1 VQRLNPTPFAAV
13 SDGRELADDGLE
25 QLSSK
30 AYDKIKEAIIAC
42 TLSPGAVLSQ
52 SQIESFVSM
61 GKAPVRT
68 ALTRLR
74 QEGLVTPVSRK
85 GYLISSVTMG
95 DVDNLFRLRML
106 LEPEATRLAAGRLT
120 ADHLRRLA
128 SLSQVTFERGNKI
141 SEGDFLR
148 ANKEF
153 HLIIAHASGN
163 HRLAKILD
171 QLLEEGMRIIFLT
184 MSTMQIS
191 STWQNGHAAIHAA
204 LERHDGEAAARI
216 ARCEIEDGLKE
227 IARAVLSHPT
237 IAQTNIGS
245 VGGLTGRR

>member
-1 VQRLNPTPFAAV
+1 MRRQPPTAPAAISLGLDV
-13 SDGRELADDGLE
+13 PEKGLE

-30 AYDKIKEAIIAC
+30 AYQKIKEAIIAC
-42 TLSPGAVLSQ
+42 TFSPGRVLSQ
-52 SQIESFVSM
+52 SQIEAFVRM

-95 DVDNLFRLRML
+95 DVDDLFRLRML
-106 LEPEATRLAAGRLT
+106 LEPEATRLAAGRLSKKE
-120 ADHLRRLA
+120 LRRLS
-128 SLSQVTFERGNKI
+128 SLSQVTFERGSKA
-141 SEGDFLR
+141 SERDFLR

-163 HRLAKILD
+163 QRLAKILD
-171 QLLEEGMRIIFLT
+171 QLLEEGMRIVFLT

-204 LERHDGEAAARI
+204 LERGDGEAAARI
-216 ARCEIEDGLKE
+216 ARGEIEDGLKE
-227 IARAVLSHPT
+227 IARAILSHPS
-237 IAQTNIGS
+237 IAQTNIGPI
-245 VGGLTGRR
+245 GD